1 MAFLKKAKLA
11 VVCAIVIAGWTYLA
25 TDVQAITFYSDRPS
39 WEAAVITFADVD
51 LASQVC
57 EFCILGAGSPV
68 LLPSGK
74 TVSFGID
81 LEGRQVPTSWTTWSG
96 AQTPRVLASFVES
109 AVSGTFSGPES
120 AFGLEME
127 PDPFSDFSM
136 TLFLSGGGS
145 LTQTVSGFGGAKF
158 FGWSD
163 SSIIGMTLS
172 CSTCDFAFGRM
183 VEVPVPEPATLLLLG
198 SGLAGLGLSGLRK
211 KRKNSGEGRL

>member
-57 EFCILGAGSPV
+57 DGCTLTAGSPV
-68 LLPSGK
+68 LLPSGM

-81 LEGRQVPTSWTTWSG
+81 LLGRQVPTTWLTWSG
-96 AQTPRVLASFVES
+96 GNEPRVLETFAS
-109 AVSGTFSGPES
+109 AVTGTFSGPES

-127 PDPFSDFSM
+127 PNPFADFSM

-145 LTQTVSGFGGAKF
+145 LTQTVAGDSGAKF
-158 FGWSD
+158 FGWTD